1 MKKLFLTFLLFSFVG
16 TALAE
21 FDTSKRIQVDDLYY
35 YLDDDKKTAEVTTVF
50 SDSGNVY
57 GDIVKANIP
66 SFIMYN
72 GTSYSVTSI
81 GGSAFSGCS
90 SLTSVNIPNSVTS
103 IGHNAFYKCT
113 GLTSVTIPNSV
124 TSIGQSA
131 FTGCSSLTSVN
142 IPNSVTSIEN
152 YAFSYCNSL
161 PVYDNLRYADS
172 YLVNVADSSLSTYT
186 IKEGTKWVGSRAF
199 QDCKNLVSLTIPE
212 GVIDIG
218 MNAFRGCVN
227 LKTLTIPN
235 SIADLRNQIFR
246 DDSSLVSPVYNNHL
260 FVRLPMSHS
269 GSYTIPDGI
278 ETVVLGAFDGCSGV
292 TSLTVPN
299 SVTTWY
305 ADGSALTGLTS
316 PVYNDHTFIRL
327 PVSYTGEYTIPNG
340 IKTILTSAFYNCSN
354 LTSVTIPNGVKE
366 INNKT
371 FANCTSLSSIEIP
384 NSVTMIGNEWYTR
397 YTDGVFYNCTS
408 LKSIKIPNSVK
419 YIGYFTFD
427 CCNGLESV
435 ILPNG
440 ITKIE
445 KYTFYHCGLT
455 SIEIPNSVTS
465 IGSQAFNCPKL
476 TSVTC
481 KAMTPPSM
489 SEDCSY
495 TEDRCK
501 VFYYV
506 DCSKIPLYVPANS
519 VKAYKTADQWN
530 AFKEILPISAD
541 SVETKDVKIEPA
553 ENTAT
558 VEWPAISGAYTY
570 ELVIKDKEGNIV
582 CTLVFNEQGQLISI
596 AFAAP
601 SRDGAPQQKQE
612 VGFSFIVTG
621 LTEGTAYDLT
631 ITSKDS
637 NGTTLDQK
645 TVSFTTGGEAP
656 QGIGDVQSDNVQCTK
671 VIRNG
676 QLYIIR
682 GDKTYDAQG
691 KMVK

>member
-1 MKKLFLTFLLFSFVG
+1 MRKLFLTFLLFCFVG
-16 TALAE
+16 TASAE
-21 FDTSKRIQVDDLYY
+21 FDYSKNIQVDDLYY
-35 YLDDDKKTAEVTTVF
+35 YLDDYNKTAEVTTVF

-124 TSIGQSA
+124 TSIGDLA
-131 FTGCSSLTSVN
+131 FYGCS
-142 IPNSVTSIEN
+142 
-152 YAFSYCNSL
+152 SL

-186 IKEGTKWVGSRAF
+186 IKDGTKWVGTSAF
-199 QDCKNLVSLTIPE
+199 RDCKNLLSLTIPE

-235 SIADLRNQIFR
+235 SITDLRNQIFR
-246 DDSSLVSPVYNNHL
+246 DDSSLVSPVYNSHL

-278 ETVVLGAFDGCSGV
+278 ETIVYGAFDGCSGV

-305 ADGSALTGLTS
+305 ADGSALIGLTS

-354 LTSVTIPNGVKE
+354 LTSVTIPKGVQE
-366 INNKT
+366 IKYNT

-384 NSVTMIGNEWYTR
+384 NSVTMIGNEWYTNYR
-397 YTDGVFYNCTS
+397 NGVFYNCTS
-408 LKSIKIPNSVK
+408 LTSIKIPNSVK
-419 YIGYFTFD
+419 IIGSHVFNSCT
-427 CCNGLESV
+427 GLKSV
-435 ILPNG
+435 ELPSSVQKIGSGAFYYCISLKSVNLPEG
-440 ITKIE
+440 ITRIADR
-445 KYTFYHCGLT
+445 TFSAVGLT
-455 SIEIPNSVTS
+455 SIEIPSSVTS
-465 IGSQAFNCPKL
+465 IGEAFNSLKL
-476 TSVTC
+476 TSIVC
-481 KAMTPPSM
+481 KAMTPPSLFDDNNDHCRL
-489 SEDCSY
+489 SEY
-495 TEDRCK
+495 
-501 VFYYV
+501 
-506 DCSKIPLYVPANS
+506 CSKISLYVPANS
-519 VKAYKTADQWN
+519 VEAYKTADQWN